1 MHAELQQVC
10 RVLADD
16 DEARVVIFTG
26 AGRAFSV
33 AKFEAGRRYNEAE
46 VNALLDEWTMFRDAA
61 ILRRTMVEEGLLG
74 RTADGR
80 EYWVG

>member
-16 DEARVVIFTG
+16 DEARVVIFAG
-26 AGRAFSV
+26 AGRAFSA